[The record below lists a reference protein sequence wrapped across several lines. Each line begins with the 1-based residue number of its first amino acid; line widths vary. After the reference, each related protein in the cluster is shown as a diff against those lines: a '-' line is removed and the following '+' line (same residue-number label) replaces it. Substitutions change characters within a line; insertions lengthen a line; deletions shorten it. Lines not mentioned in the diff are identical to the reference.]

1 MSNIAKKLLK
11 LSNSG
16 KTVFTTADLVLF
28 WGNENKHSLWV
39 DISRAL
45 KKGYLKHIRRGLY
58 SLDSVEVDRLELA
71 GKLKKNSYI
80 SFETVLLKDGVINQ
94 WYDTYFSASDRKI
107 EIKND
112 YGNFNYRKLSE
123 DILNNKLGIKKEGNY
138 FIATTERAVC
148 DYFYKV
154 GFQQLDDLDEVDRYK
169 LLKISKI
176 YQNKRLENDISKL
189 IKLL

>member
-16 KTVFTTADLVLF
+16 KTVFTTADLMLF
-28 WGNENKHSLWV
+28 WEIENKHSLWV

-45 KKGYLKHIRRGLY
+45 KRGYLKHIRRGLY
-58 SLDSVEVDRLELA
+58 SLDGVEVDRLELA

-80 SFETVLLKDGVINQ
+80 SFETVLLKEGVINQ
-94 WYDTYFSASDRKI
+94 WYDTYFSASDRKT

-123 DILNNKLGIKKEGNY
+123 DILNNKLGVKKEDNY
-138 FIATTERAVC
+138 FIASVERAVC

-154 GFQQLDDLDEVDRYK
+154 GFQQLDDLDEIDRDK
-169 LLKISKI
+169 LLEISKI
-176 YQNKRLENDISKL
+176 YQNKRLENNISKL